1 MECKIEGNRRYCKIN
16 GQWVKMEEEYKFR
29 EGRPEKGMEISKP
42 IRTKRGV
49 C

>member
-1 MECKIEGNRRYCKIN
+1 MECVVKDGKRLCRIN
-16 GQWVKMEEEYKFR
+16 GQWVKMEEEYKHR